1 MNNPRPFARFFGWA
15 RLGAADPVS
24 LEAADMGTAFGLD
37 MSQPDPDEL
46 PAADGTG
53 NERRDRDTGLPRAR

>member
-1 MNNPRPFARFFGWA
+1 MNTPHPFARFFGWA
-15 RLGAADPVS
+15 RPGAADPVS